1 MGNINGRMELCIK
14 EISSRGIGM
23 VMGSGNLLMQS
34 NNIKDIISLIESMGM
49 AYIVM
54 KMGEYI
60 RAII

>member
-14 EISSRGIGM
+14 EISSRDIGM
-23 VMGSGNLLMQS
+23 AMGFGNLQMQS
-34 NNIKDIISLIESMGM
+34 NNIKGIISWIGSMGM

-60 RAII
+60 REII

>member
-14 EISSRGIGM
+14 EISNKDIGM